1 MVTSEQT
8 IKHLSWYI
16 GIVVAKLPF
25 GLEFFFLKKN
35 FHHLATKTKVVQ
47 INLREM
53 SFRIWKF
60 CPKIEDMEGGGSH
73 PPNG

>member
-25 GLEFFFLKKN
+25 GLEFFFEEEEFSPLGDKNKSGANKLKGN
-35 FHHLATKTKVVQ
+35 EL
-47 INLREM
+47 
-53 SFRIWKF
+53 
-60 CPKIEDMEGGGSH
+60 
-73 PPNG
+73 